1 MRDRKRSVELL
12 LLFSLLATITACG
25 GAEPPQQDAAAAH
38 SAEAEALSVTSE
50 EGPVKATV
58 ELTPPT
64 PRLGDALTLTLTVEA
79 EAGVTVE
86 MPSFGEALGR
96 FSILDFTPRERT
108 EPDGSTVVSQ
118 RYTLQAPMSGKQRI
132 PPLRIEFLDERP
144 GRTTPDEPGEYREML
159 TDELAVEVASV
170 LPEGAV
176 TDELRPVRAALPE
189 RDHSRRWL
197 TFLVALVIVA
207 GMLVLS
213 YFLRQLTL
221 RRARITAYDKAID
234 RLAAL
239 ERRGFPAPGEADAW
253 YVELSDI
260 VRRYL
265 EDRYGVR
272 APELTT
278 EEFLQEARRSAEL
291 SRAHRG
297 LLSSFL
303 EQCDQV
309 KFAAYH
315 PEQSE
320 SRQALVISRRF
331 LEETRV
337 LPSEAGEVGE
347 AKRPAPRGA

>member
-1 MRDRKRSVELL
+1 
-12 LLFSLLATITACG
+12 
-25 GAEPPQQDAAAAH
+25 
-38 SAEAEALSVTSE
+38 
-50 EGPVKATV
+50 V
-58 ELTPPT
+58 ELTPPA

-79 EAGVTVE
+79 EPGVTVE
-86 MPSFGEALGR
+86 MPAFGEALGR
-96 FSILDFTPRERT
+96 FSIVDFTPRERT
-108 EPDGSTVVSQ
+108 EPDGHTVASQ
-118 RYTLQAPMSGKQRI
+118 RYTLQAPMSGKQRV
-132 PPLRIEFLDERP
+132 PPLRIEFLDERT
-144 GRTTPDEPGEYREML
+144 GQAASDEPGEYREVL
-159 TDELAVEVASV
+159 TDELAVTIASV

-176 TDELRPVRAALPE
+176 TDELRPLRPALPE
-189 RDHSRRWL
+189 RGGSHRWVAA
-197 TFLVALVIVA
+197 FVALVVVA

-213 YFLRQLTL
+213 YFLRQYTL
-221 RRARITAYDKAID
+221 RRARITAYDKAMD
-234 RLAAL
+234 RLTAL
-239 ERRGFPAPGEADAW
+239 ERRGFPASGEADAW

-291 SRAHRG
+291 DRVHRE

-320 SRQALVISRRF
+320 SRQALATSRRF
-331 LEETRV
+331 LEETRIV
-337 LPSEAGEVGE
+337 PDGPGD
-347 AKRPAPRGA
+347 AKRRAA